1 MRELWRSALPA
12 AVITVTWVRLE
23 HPRESGLRVVALVA
37 LALVPVFT
45 RFRVAVVPAVVVSAR
60 LAYGFWWHPGRVVT
74 RFGSGFLDFYDVRTP
89 FDPRLHGEM
98 RSVVLT
104 AVFGF
109 TLALAFAVR
118 RPVAAALVVLAGAGW
133 PATLAGTR
141 GGFALGAGMLVALLV
156 VLAALRP
163 GRVPGIAVPVAV
175 GVLVAAVAEIGRAHV

>member
-1 MRELWRSALPA
+1 MWRSALPA
-12 AVITVTWVRLE
+12 AVIAVTWVRLE
-23 HPRESGLRVVALVA
+23 HPRESALRVVALVA

-104 AVFGF
+104 AVLGF
-109 TLALAFAVR
+109 ILALAFAVR

-133 PATLAGTR
+133 PATLAG
-141 GGFALGAGMLVALLV
+141 GSSALLEG
-156 VLAALRP
+156 AA
-163 GRVPGIAVPVAV
+163 I
-175 GVLVAAVAEIGRAHV
+175 VAA